1 MHLAIEHI
9 SPHEARARR
18 DANPE
23 EVVLLDCREPFE
35 LDLASIVGA
44 VHIPMGEIVARRTE
58 LDPRR
63 EVIVFCHT
71 GIRSMN
77 ATAFLGRPGFARVM
91 NMAGGIDAWSRT
103 VDPRVPC
110 Y

>member
-1 MHLAIEHI
+1 MHPAIEHI

-35 LDLASIVGA
+35 LDLACIRGA
-44 VHIPMGEIVARRTE
+44 VHIPMGEIVARCTE
-58 LDPRR
+58 LDPCR

-77 ATAFLGRPGFARVM
+77 ATAFLGRQGFARVM
-91 NMAGGIDAWSRT
+91 NMSGGIDAWSRT

>member
-1 MHLAIEHI
+1 MHPAIEHI

-35 LDLASIVGA
+35 LDLAGIDGA
-44 VHIPMGEIVARRTE
+44 VHIPMGEIAARCTE
-58 LDPRR
+58 LDPSR

-71 GIRSMN
+71 GIRSMSV
-77 ATAFLGRPGFARVM
+77 TAFLGRQGFERVM

-103 VDPRVPC
+103 VDPSVPC